1 MQQAYTQI
9 LLVIEDLE
17 IRSQLRK
24 QLKNLGYW
32 VAESTLDLAAEVVAT
47 QTQSH
52 VSGRVLVVEDDAVS
66 RKMLTLHLEHR
77 GYEVSVAEDGL
88 VAKELLAKST
98 SMGIQG
104 AGVLFQVAH
113 KLKVDKIHL
122 LLNQVALQAD
132 QELLRGRLQDTFGSE
147 VAALLPRFESDGQG
161 IRQPNSP
168 WAEAL
173 RALTVRLL
181 QP

>member
-1 MQQAYTQI
+1 MLCLLLANSVSLI
-9 LLVIEDLE
+9 LRADGPDLE
-17 IRSQLRK
+17 
-24 QLKNLGYW
+24 
-32 VAESTLDLAAEVVAT
+32 
-47 QTQSH
+47 
-52 VSGRVLVVEDDAVS
+52 
-66 RKMLTLHLEHR
+66 
-77 GYEVSVAEDGL
+77 
-88 VAKELLAKST
+88 
-98 SMGIQG
+98 G

-122 LLNQVALQAD
+122 LLNQVAPQAD
-132 QELLRGRLQDTFGSE
+132 QDLLRGRLQDTFGSE
-147 VAALLPRFESDGQG
+147 VAALLPRFENDGQG